1 MVTASVSTKASVRS
15 ARTWQPAD
23 TARAA
28 SPASTEIRPTGAAA
42 SVSIRGPFGA
52 TLNQTCRYF
61 GTRLHLTCQY
71 FTVHF
76 YVSRFPDSSLHRK
89 AFPGIL
95 KIYSFT
101 ANADSQSVGQQIN
114 CLFLRQV
121 NLDYSHSVCCVLFT
135 FYASLWYVHIFIK
148 FCVCDSQ
155 SITCPVSIQH
165 RYLVSVP
172 PQGH

>member
-1 MVTASVSTKASVRS
+1 MFVYSFAACQCNGHSQCVNESICEKCEDLTTGRHCESCISGFYGDPTNGGSCQREYPWAVRHDAKSAS
-15 ARTWQPAD
+15 
-23 TARAA
+23 
-28 SPASTEIRPTGAAA
+28 
-42 SVSIRGPFGA
+42 
-52 TLNQTCRYF
+52 RYF

-121 NLDYSHSVCCVLFT
+121 NLDYRYITATVYVVWFLLFMPPSGMYIYLLSSASVTVN
-135 FYASLWYVHIFIK
+135 
-148 FCVCDSQ
+148 Q
-155 SITCPVSIQH
+155 
-165 RYLVSVP
+165 
-172 PQGH
+172 